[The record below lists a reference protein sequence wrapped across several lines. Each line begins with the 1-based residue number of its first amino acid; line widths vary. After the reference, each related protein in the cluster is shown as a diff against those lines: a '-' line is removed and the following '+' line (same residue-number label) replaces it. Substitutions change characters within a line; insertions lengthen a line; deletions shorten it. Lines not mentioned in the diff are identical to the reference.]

1 VKIGIENT
9 FVSLY
14 TMSQP
19 NKGHSLFDL
28 FQIGHVPTQSETKKS
43 VFTLE
48 YGISPFSNNNQ
59 TFSELHGLNLNG
71 QYVRLTIE
79 SEIKGKFI
87 INQELL
93 NDRTSLTITNP
104 EEFQKSLYKKKVKVE
119 GDIFGMYRNQI
130 NNRYSIK
137 RDYEKIY
144 PAMHTFW
151 RLWVTIFPIY
161 LLRMNNNN
169 TRQFDWFRKLDFSS
183 FKNPVYRSE
192 CITEL
197 FVVTVAT
204 IAILQIIMKFSYL
217 KEKVSIMILTA
228 LILLSSYILGI
239 GSGLILL
246 IGLILV
252 VLKWV
257 F

>member
-1 VKIGIENT
+1 MKIGIRSA

-28 FQIGHVPTQSETKKS
+28 YQIGNIPIPGETERS
-43 VFTLE
+43 VFTLV
-48 YGISPFSNNNQ
+48 YGISPYQGNHE
-59 TFSELHGLNLNG
+59 TFYEIHELDLNG
-71 QYVRLTIE
+71 QYVRLAIE
-79 SEIKGKFI
+79 DEIKGNFI

-93 NDRTSLTITNP
+93 NDHTSLTITNP

-137 RDYEKIY
+137 RDFEKIY

-169 TRQFDWFRKLDFSS
+169 SRKFDWFRKLDFSS
-183 FKNPVYRSE
+183 FMNPVYRYE

-204 IAILQIIMKFSYL
+204 IAILQMIMKFSYL
-217 KEKVSIMILTA
+217 NEKVSIMILTA

-239 GSGLILL
+239 GSGMILL

-252 VLKWV
+252 VLKWA